1 MKRFNRRDFLRLA
14 GGSTLAGSTLGFPG
28 LLLANTRKV
37 VVVGGG
43 VGGCTVAKYLR
54 KLDPGVDVT
63 LVEPN
68 RQYTS
73 CFMSNEVLSGD
84 RSIESITFSYKDL
97 SDKYGVNVINDRVV
111 GIDAAGRQAQT
122 AGGVR
127 LAFDACVVSPGVDF
141 KWDAIEGYDAQVAED
156 AVPHAWFAG
165 LQTVS
170 LRKQLLAMP
179 DGGKVVI
186 VAPPNPYKC
195 PPGPYERASQIAM
208 FCKHHKPKSKILIL
222 DPKKKFSKARLF
234 KQGWRQH
241 YGFETDNSMIEWVGL
256 KEGGKVS
263 ALDPGT
269 RTLTAEG
276 GSFQGDVV
284 NIIPPQ
290 KAGKI
295 AYAADLVEG
304 DWCPVDKRTFEST
317 RHPGI
322 YVLGDASS
330 AAKMPKSAYA
340 ANSQAKVAVAAIL
353 ARFAGQEPGEP
364 TYVNTCYSI
373 IAEEHGIS
381 VAAVYKLSEDGKM
394 IQKIKGSG
402 GLSPMDASA
411 DHRKREVT
419 YAHSWFQNVIDDM
432 MQ

>member
-1 MKRFNRRDFLRLA
+1 MNRINRRDFLRLA
-14 GGSTLAGSTLGFPG
+14 GGSALAAGTFGFPG

-43 VGGCTVAKYLR
+43 VGGCTAAKYLR
-54 KLDPGVDVT
+54 KLDPTLDVT
-63 LVEPN
+63 LVEPKTH
-68 RQYTS
+68 YTS

-84 RSIESITFSYKDL
+84 RSIESITFSYADLKDR
-97 SDKYGVNVINDRVV
+97 YGVNVITDSAV
-111 GIDAAGRQAQT
+111 GIDPIAKEVRT
-122 AGGVR
+122 ADGAR
-127 LAFDACVVSPGVDF
+127 LAYDACVVSPGVDF
-141 KWDAIEGYDAQVAED
+141 KWETIEGYDAQVAETI
-156 AVPHAWFAG
+156 PHAWFAG
-165 LQTVS
+165 PQTVT
-170 LRKQLLAMP
+170 LRNQLLAMP
-179 DGGKVVI
+179 DGGSVVI

-208 FCKHHKPKSKILIL
+208 YCKHHKPKSKILIL
-222 DPKKKFSKARLF
+222 DPKAKFSKAGLF
-234 KQGWRQH
+234 KQGWAQH
-241 YGFETDNSMIEWVGL
+241 YGFETDNSMIEWVGA
-256 KEGGKVS
+256 EQGGKVS
-263 ALDPGT
+263 AVDAASGT
-269 RTLTAEG
+269 VKAEG
-276 GSFQGDVV
+276 GDFHGDVI

-295 AYAADLVEG
+295 AHDADLVEN

-330 AAKMPKSAYA
+330 ASKMPKSAYA

-381 VAAVYKLSEDGKM
+381 VAAVYRLSEDGKV
-394 IQKIKGSG
+394 IDSIDGSG

-411 DHRKREVT
+411 EHRKREVT
-419 YAHSWFQNVIDDM
+419 YAHSWFRNVIDDM